1 MNKQE
6 DIAKA
11 LKARLSELK
20 RRVAEIDRELHTQ
33 LSADSE
39 EQAID
44 LENQEALG
52 AIENFG
58 AQEIHRIEQ
67 TLKRISE
74 GTYGIC
80 ARCGADIDHQRL
92 KALPRLSPATALKED
107 RRGSQR
113 WTCLEYLS
121 QSRTPRSGLRF
132 CGWAKLWF
140 RWRKTLMAQSRITHD
155 PRRADRTE
163 HDRD

>member
-1 MNKQE
+1 MNKHQ

-20 RRVAEIDRELHTQ
+20 RRVAEIDRELHAQ

-44 LENQEALG
+44 LENQESLE

-58 AQEIHRIEQ
+58 VQEIQRIEQ
-67 TLKRISE
+67 TLKRLSE

-80 ARCGADIDHQRL
+80 TQCGEDIDPKRL
-92 KALPRLSPATALKED
+92 KPLPTAT
-107 RRGSQR
+107 S
-113 WTCLEYLS
+113 C
-121 QSRTPRSGLRF
+121 
-132 CGWAKLWF
+132 
-140 RWRKTLMAQSRITHD
+140 ITS
-155 PRRADRTE
+155 AV
-163 HDRD
+163 

>member
-1 MNKQE
+1 MTKHQ
-6 DIAKA
+6 DVAKA

-58 AQEIHRIEQ
+58 VQEIHRIEQ

-80 ARCGADIDHQRL
+80 ARCGAVRL
-92 KALPRLSPATALKED
+92 GEREPTFRAGNLGASHRAVAGIAATTRPL
-107 RRGSQR
+107 RG
-113 WTCLEYLS
+113 
-121 QSRTPRSGLRF
+121 
-132 CGWAKLWF
+132 
-140 RWRKTLMAQSRITHD
+140 
-155 PRRADRTE
+155 
-163 HDRD
+163 

>member
-1 MNKQE
+1 MNKHQ

-44 LENQEALG
+44 LENQESLE

-58 AQEIHRIEQ
+58 VQEIQRIEQ

-80 ARCGADIDHQRL
+80 THCGEDIDPKRL
-92 KALPRLSPATALKED
+92 KALPTATRCISCAV
-107 RRGSQR
+107 
-113 WTCLEYLS
+113 
-121 QSRTPRSGLRF
+121 
-132 CGWAKLWF
+132 
-140 RWRKTLMAQSRITHD
+140 
-155 PRRADRTE
+155 
-163 HDRD
+163 

>member
-20 RRVAEIDRELHTQ
+20 RRVAEIDREPHTQ

-44 LENQEALG
+44 LENQEALE

-58 AQEIHRIEQ
+58 VQE
-67 TLKRISE
+67 TS
-74 GTYGIC
+74 
-80 ARCGADIDHQRL
+80 
-92 KALPRLSPATALKED
+92 ALRPRASW
-107 RRGSQR
+107 G
-113 WTCLEYLS
+113 CLESLVIRAGFSCYNS
-121 QSRTPRSGLRF
+121 KICPPSCMMGL
-132 CGWAKLWF
+132 L
-140 RWRKTLMAQSRITHD
+140 LEVTHD
-155 PRRADRTE
+155 DS
-163 HDRD
+163 